1 MNRYERMK
9 DFGVI
14 RDEIEDLLDQIWVYA
29 WDGCPEGSIVPG
41 CIKEVQDKIRE
52 RLQSLEIIAGELY
65 GQDAK

>member
-14 RDEIEDLLDQIWVYA
+14 RDEIEDLLDLIWVYA
-29 WDGCPEGSIVPG
+29 WDGCPEDSIVPG
-41 CIKEVQDKIRE
+41 CIKDVQDKIR
-52 RLQSLEIIAGELY
+52 ELY